1 MKNKL
6 ISISL
11 VFVLILSLMLAFS
24 GCGNSDYPVEVANYV
39 IKSEPE
45 NIVVLDAPTADIISY
60 IGYDIK
66 MVGRSDEVNQEWMQV
81 VPSVGSA
88 SNPDAEQIKN
98 SGATVVFAGETL
110 DSNVKESL
118 EDSGIQVITMS
129 QANTPKQLETNY
141 ITLGKILGGK
151 VTGANKGAES
161 YGKLI
166 DDMEKVKD
174 AVTSKMNSDILYT
187 VCYIYFENNQLKMM
201 TSGTY
206 GDMLL
211 SYTGAV
217 NAAVNIE
224 ESKVDVNTLK
234 IANPNFIFYADDAT
248 LNAIKA
254 DGVLG
259 KLTAVKNGKILMVT
273 SDEMERQGLTAI
285 DTLQKMVQFMYPEI
299 ANPSATNDEAAKT
312 GATVSATE
320 TTTEAVSAS
329 VADKYKIKLD
339 DKLSLKIEDDNDN
352 VKAMQQRLYDLGYI
366 TDKENIT
373 GYYGEITQAAV
384 KQFQKKNNIKESGT
398 ADNATLKAMFD
409 SNAVKAK

>member
-98 SGATVVFAGETL
+98 SGATLVFAGETL

-248 LNAIKA
+248 LSAIKA

-299 ANPSATNDEAAKT
+299 ANSSATNDEAAKT

-398 ADNATLKAMFD
+398 AENATLKAMFD

>member
-1 MKNKL
+1 MKNRL

-11 VFVLILSLMLAFS
+11 VVILILSSLLTFS

-39 IKSEPE
+39 INSEPE

-66 MVGRSDEVNQEWMQV
+66 MVGRSDEVNQDWMQV

-110 DSNVKESL
+110 DSNVKETL
-118 EDSGIQVITMS
+118 QDSGIQVITMA
-129 QANTPKQLETNY
+129 QAETTKQLETNY

-161 YGKLI
+161 YKNLI
-166 DDMEKVKD
+166 DDMEQIKTS
-174 AVTSKMNSDILYT
+174 VTSEMNSDILYT

-248 LNAIKA
+248 LNAIKT
-254 DGVLG
+254 DGVLS
-259 KLTAVKNGKILMVT
+259 KLKAVNNGKILMVT
-273 SDEMERQGLTAI
+273 SDEMKRQGLTAI
-285 DTLQKMVQFMYPEI
+285 DTLQKMVQFMYPEL
-299 ANPSATNDEAAKT
+299 ANSSATNDEAAKT
-312 GATVSATE
+312 GATPAATE
-320 TTTEAVSAS
+320 ATAETVSTS

-339 DKLSLKIEDDNDN
+339 DKLSLKIEDDNEN

-373 GYYGEITQAAV
+373 GYYGEI
-384 KQFQKKNNIKESGT
+384 
-398 ADNATLKAMFD
+398 
-409 SNAVKAK
+409 

>member
-248 LNAIKA
+248 LSAIKA

-299 ANPSATNDEAAKT
+299 ANSSATNDEAAKT